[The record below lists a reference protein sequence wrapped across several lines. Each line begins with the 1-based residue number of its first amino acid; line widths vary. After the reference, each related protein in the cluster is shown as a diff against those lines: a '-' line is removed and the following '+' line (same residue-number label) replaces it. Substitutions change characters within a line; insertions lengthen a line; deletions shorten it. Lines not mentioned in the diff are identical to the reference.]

1 MLSVFCN
8 LNQTRRLGEWK
19 IVIGYMY
26 ACDKLLVFN
35 VRHKALYLVFNT
47 FDFRKSVITTT
58 HF

>member
-1 MLSVFCN
+1 VFCN

-19 IVIGYMY
+19 IVIGY
-26 ACDKLLVFN
+26 ACDKLLVLN

-47 FDFRKSVITTT
+47 FDFRKGVITTT

>member
-19 IVIGYMY
+19 IVIGY

-47 FDFRKSVITTT
+47 FDFRKGVITTT